1 MSAVHMS
8 AVHMSAVHMSYERQ
22 MDKQCSLYWLRCL
35 NCVNIGEGALLH
47 PQKLRSASI
56 RCVTPVH
63 AIEVNREY
71 FEKYLANQAGKT
83 ATDIEPMTA
92 PLTI

>member
-1 MSAVHMS
+1 V
-8 AVHMSAVHMSYERQ
+8 Q
-22 MDKQCSLYWLRCL
+22 FSLYLLSFYCQ
-35 NCVNIGEGALLH
+35 IGEGALLH

-71 FEKYLANQAGKT
+71 FEKYLANQEGKT
-83 ATDIEPMTA
+83 DLVVTA
-92 PLTI
+92 PWARIFA